1 MRLQDKVALVTG
13 SARGIGKAIAIALA
27 REGCD
32 LVINDINVEAMES
45 VVAEIKKMGRRS
57 ISIVADVCQ
66 QQQVSHMIDQ
76 CVKTFGRIDI
86 LVNNAGGGGSMGDPT
101 KPPPKVIADVTE
113 NHWDAVIDTNLKGT
127 FLCTQAALKYMKEQK
142 SGKIVNI
149 SSVAGR
155 TGDLLT
161 SPHYS
166 AAKAGVLGLTRHVA
180 KEVGRYGVNINALC
194 PAHIMSG
201 PESERFWQRI
211 RETGKA
217 DVILDQIALG
227 RLGNPEEVASVVVF
241 LCSDEASYITGATID
256 VNGGYVVL

>member
-1 MRLQDKVALVTG
+1 MRLKDKIALVTG

-32 LVINDINVEAMES
+32 VVINDIHAENVER
-45 VVAEIKKMGRRS
+45 VVSEIKKMGRRS
-57 ISIVADVCQ
+57 ISIVADICQ
-66 QQQVSHMIDQ
+66 QQQVSQMVDQ

-86 LVNNAGGGGSMGDPT
+86 LVNNAGGGGSMGDPA
-101 KPPPKVIADVTE
+101 KPAPKVIADVTE

-166 AAKAGVLGLTRHVA
+166 AAKAGVLGLMRHVA
-180 KEVGRYGVNINALC
+180 KEVGRYGININSIC

-201 PESERFWQRI
+201 PESEKFWQKI
-211 RETGKA
+211 RETGKG

-241 LCSDEASYITGATID
+241 LCSDEASYVTGATID

>member
-1 MRLQDKVALVTG
+1 MRLKDKVALVTG
-13 SARGIGKAIAIALA
+13 SPGGIGRANGIALT

-32 LVINDINVEAMES
+32 LVINDINVEPMES
-45 VVAEIKKMGRRS
+45 VVAEIKKVGRRS

-66 QQQVSHMIDQ
+66 QQQVWHMIDQ

-86 LVNNAGGGGSMGDPT
+86 LVNNAGGGGSMGAPT
-101 KPPPKVIADVTE
+101 KPPPKLIGDVTE
-113 NHWDAVIDTNLKGT
+113 DHWDSVIGTNLKGT
-127 FLCTQAALKYMKEQK
+127 FFCTQAAVKYMREQK

-155 TGDLLT
+155 TGDVLT

-180 KEVGRYGVNINALC
+180 KEVGRYGININSIC
-194 PAHIMSG
+194 PAHIISG
-201 PESERFWQRI
+201 PESEKFWQRI

-217 DVILDQIALG
+217 DVILDQTALG
-227 RLGNPEEVASVVVF
+227 RLGGTEEVASVVVF